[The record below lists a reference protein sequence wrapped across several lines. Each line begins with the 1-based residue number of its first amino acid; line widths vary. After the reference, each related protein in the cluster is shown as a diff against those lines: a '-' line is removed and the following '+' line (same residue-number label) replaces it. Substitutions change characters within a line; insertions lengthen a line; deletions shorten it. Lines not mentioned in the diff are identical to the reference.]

1 VASPQNL
8 PKLGQLDWVYLYIG
22 APQRAFDY
30 YEREAETGFRGF
42 GLLPLVWHPSWAPVR
57 KTERFKNHVRGLGL
71 VEYWRANGWPEFCH
85 PTTGDDFEC
94 T

>member
-1 VASPQNL
+1 
-8 PKLGQLDWVYLYIG
+8 
-22 APQRAFDY
+22 
-30 YEREAETGFRGF
+30 
-42 GLLPLVWHPSWAPVR
+42 VR